1 LRPPPESRYVSPRK
15 STFAPRFWRRLGL
28 PHDEFDY
35 SKNIFGATPPHK
47 FGYYCFSDGFGVI
60 DADGETV
67 YDNTGETVLSQ
78 TGPQSERLEWGKA
91 MLQTTYE
98 DIGRR

>member
-1 LRPPPESRYVSPRK
+1 MRCLPSIALTALAPMLALAGRGQQASRAQIKVVGP
-15 STFAPRFWRRLGL
+15 STVQPF
-28 PHDEFDY
+28 
-35 SKNIFGATPPHK
+35 TPA
-47 FGYYCFSDGFGVI
+47 VI

-67 YDNTGETVLSQ
+67 YDNTGETVLFQ

>member
-1 LRPPPESRYVSPRK
+1 MSSRVFQSVIVQMK
-15 STFAPRFWRRLGL
+15 
-28 PHDEFDY
+28 E
-35 SKNIFGATPPHK
+35 AT
-47 FGYYCFSDGFGVI
+47 DRMIGVI

-67 YDNTGETVLSQ
+67 YDNTGETVLFQ

>member
-1 LRPPPESRYVSPRK
+1 MDVSSRMFQGVVLQMKDNVSR
-15 STFAPRFWRRLGL
+15 TV
-28 PHDEFDY
+28 
-35 SKNIFGATPPHK
+35 
-47 FGYYCFSDGFGVI
+47 GVI

-67 YDNTGETVLSQ
+67 YDNTGETVLFQ